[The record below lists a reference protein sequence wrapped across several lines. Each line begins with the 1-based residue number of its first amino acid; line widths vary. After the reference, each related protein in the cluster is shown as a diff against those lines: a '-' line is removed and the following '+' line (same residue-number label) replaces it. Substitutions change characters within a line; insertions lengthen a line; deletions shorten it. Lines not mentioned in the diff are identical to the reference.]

1 VGIYFCSKRE
11 RKEGVRERI
20 EGRKEA
26 EDVQS
31 ELSLSR
37 FKYFGAVAIETS
49 ERGLG
54 GRKYK

>member
-1 VGIYFCSKRE
+1 
-11 RKEGVRERI
+11 VRERI